1 MSDLLQ
7 GLNDEQQQA
16 VIHGD
21 GPLMIIA
28 GAGTGK
34 TTVITKRIAWLIAEG
49 KATPDQILALTFT
62 DKAANEMEERVD
74 VLLPMG
80 YVDLSIS
87 TFHAFC
93 ERILREH
100 GVDIGLPQDFVV
112 VSEVD
117 AWLLMRRHLA
127 DFALDYYRPRGN
139 PTKFFRLLLSH
150 FSRAKDEGI
159 SPQQY
164 IDHVE
169 KIIKDAENRDS
180 VAFAAMPEEEQLEF
194 VKYREIAFA
203 YKKYQEILLAEDAL
217 DFGDL
222 LAYSVELLKT
232 RPNILAVYR
241 EQYKYIVVDEFQDTN
256 SVQYELVKLLAA
268 PKNNL
273 TIVGDDDQAIYKFR
287 GAALANILRFREDYP
302 NTAKIVLVQNYRSG
316 KVILNHAYTS
326 IAGNNPHRLEI
337 TEGLSKQLQ
346 SNTEYLGEVRHIHA
360 ATLEDEVE
368 NTIEI
373 ITKLHNENE
382 VAWSDFAILVRGNDH
397 ADPFLEALEYAGI
410 PFRFMAL
417 SGLYSKPIILDVL
430 AYLRVINAPHDSPS
444 LYRVL
449 SHPRLGLSQSDLA
462 SLMFYA
468 KRKGM
473 SLFDLLTYAD
483 AAGISM
489 EGRNSILD
497 IVSTISKLRDRAK
510 RLPVV
515 ELFVAIVKES
525 GILGDCQM
533 FSEEEQQELYRQLQ
547 KFLARLK
554 RFSTTND
561 DVTLTKFLE
570 EFDAERAA
578 GEGGAIAQDPE
589 SGPDVV
595 SVMTVHGSKGL
606 EFRYVFVVNLVE
618 QRFPSVSRS
627 SAIDF
632 PLGLVE
638 KNEAL
643 DDHVAEERRLFY
655 VAITRAKE
663 GLYLM
668 SADDYGGARK
678 KKISR
683 FLAELG
689 FTSAV
694 AADGF
699 ERVASRLAGD
709 SKSDRKGDARIHVP
723 DKISFSQIAAFST
736 CPQQYK
742 YAHIIG
748 VPSYGKHQMSFGKSM
763 HNTLQRYMERIL
775 ANKTAI
781 QTSLFDSESR
791 QIAKPSLHEFMEMY
805 EAAWIDEWYPDSAT
819 RDDYKERGQKYLKE
833 YFAIMTLNPP
843 SPKYLEK
850 GFTLKVGDVLVKG
863 RIDRIDDVE
872 GGVEIVD
879 YKTGTPKVKLEWDD
893 RRQLVLYAI
902 AAEESF
908 TPPLVVKK
916 LSFYYVESNTAVSF
930 EPTDKDREK
939 LKLQIRDTMEQIRT
953 SLFEATPGP
962 HCQYCD
968 FKDICPYAKA

>member
-1 MSDLLQ
+1 MAELLH
-7 GLNDEQQQA
+7 GLNEEQSRA
-16 VIHGD
+16 VTHGS

-34 TTVITKRIAWLIAEG
+34 TTVITRRIAWLIDHG
-49 KATPDQILALTFT
+49 FATPDQILALTFT

-93 ERILREH
+93 ERVLREH
-100 GVDIGLPQDFVV
+100 GLDIGLPQDFTV

-117 AWLLMRRHLA
+117 AWLLMRRHL
-127 DFALDYYRPRGN
+127 DRFALEYYKPRGS
-139 PTKFFRLLLSH
+139 PTKFFKLLLGH

-159 SPQQY
+159 DPGRY
-164 IDHVE
+164 IAHVE
-169 KIIKDAENRDS
+169 SMIENAAGGAPE
-180 VAFAAMPEEEQLEF
+180 AFAALEDETKLELT
-194 VKYREIAFA
+194 KYREIAYA
-203 YKKYQEILLAEDAL
+203 YKTYQDVLLEAGAL

-222 LAYSVELLKT
+222 LAYTVELFKT
-232 RPNILAVYR
+232 RPNILAKYR
-241 EQYKYIVVDEFQDTN
+241 EQYQYIVVDEFQDTN
-256 SVQYELVKLLAA
+256 SIQYELVKLIAA

-302 NTAKIVLVQNYRSG
+302 DTAKIVLIQNYRSG
-316 KVILNHAYTS
+316 KTILDHAYRS
-326 IAGNNPHRLEI
+326 IVQNNPHRLEAS
-337 TEGLSKQLQ
+337 EGLSKQLR
-346 SNTEYLGEVRHIHA
+346 SNVAVDGFVHHIHA

-368 NTIEI
+368 TTVETIAKIHEE
-373 ITKLHNENE
+373 TGANWN
-382 VAWSDFAILVRGNDH
+382 DFAILVRGNDH
-397 ADPFLEALEYAGI
+397 ADPFLEALERQGI
-410 PFRFMAL
+410 PYRFLAM
-417 SGLYSKPIILDVL
+417 SGLYSKPIILDAL
-430 AYLRVINAPHDSPS
+430 AYLRVVHTPHHSPS
-444 LYRVL
+444 MYRIL

-462 SLMFYA
+462 SLMFFG

-473 SLFDLLTYAD
+473 SLYDLLTYAD
-483 AAGISM
+483 AAGMSM
-489 EGRNSILD
+489 EGRNRIIDL
-497 IVSTISKLRDRAK
+497 IGAIGRLRDRAK

-515 ELFVAIVKES
+515 ELFVAIVKET
-525 GILGDCQM
+525 GLLGDCQAL
-533 FSEEEQQELYRQLQ
+533 SEREQQECFRQLNR
-547 KFLARLK
+547 FLARLK
-554 RFSTTND
+554 RFSQTND
-561 DVTLTKFLE
+561 DTTLGHFLD

-578 GEGGAIAQDPE
+578 GEDGALAQDPE
-589 SGPDVV
+589 EGPDVV

-606 EFRYVFVVNLVE
+606 EFRYVFLVNLVE
-618 QRFPSVSRS
+618 QRFPSVGRS

-632 PLGLVE
+632 PPGLV
-638 KNEAL
+638 KVDEAL

-668 SADDYGGARK
+668 SAEDYGGARK

-683 FLAELG
+683 FLSELE
-689 FTSAV
+689 FQPTVVSSRPERIADQL
-694 AADGF
+694 AAT
-699 ERVASRLAGD
+699 ASNE
-709 SKSDRKGDARIHVP
+709 KSGNANIHIP

-763 HNTLQRYMERIL
+763 HDTLQKFMERIIASKAL
-775 ANKTAI
+775 MQA
-781 QTSLFDSESR
+781 SLFDSAST
-791 QIAKPSLHEFMEMY
+791 KPSLPTLRDLLDFY
-805 EAAWIDEWYPDSAT
+805 DATWIDEWYPDSAT
-819 RDDYKERGQKYLKE
+819 RDDYRERGRQYLKD
-833 YFAIMTLNPP
+833 YHGIMTQNPP

-872 GGVEIVD
+872 SGVEIID
-879 YKTGTPKVKLEWDD
+879 YKTGAPKSKLEWDD

-908 TPPLVVKK
+908 MPPLVVKK
-916 LSFYYVESNTAVSF
+916 LTFYYLESNTALSF
-930 EPTDKDREK
+930 EPTEKDKEK
-939 LKLQIRDTMEQIRT
+939 LKQQILGTMDEIRK
-953 SLFEATPGP
+953 SNFEATPGP
-962 HCQYCD
+962 QCQYCD
-968 FKDICPYAKA
+968 FKDICPYAKV